1 MTTLQGEIITTMNDS
16 KENFEEIL
24 VNERVTYTLQVNGK
38 FYLIENVPA
47 RINEETGEHLFSPSI
62 VKNLQHII
70 MNGKEP
76 DRTIETP
83 VYDYKEYKF
92 E

>member
-1 MTTLQGEIITTMNDS
+1 MDDIVEGMLLIDG
-16 KENFEEIL
+16 
-24 VNERVTYTLQVNGK
+24 RVTYTLQVNGK
-38 FYLIENVPA
+38 FYLIENVPV
-47 RINEETGEHLFSPSI
+47 RINEDTGEQLFAPAI
-62 VKNLQHII
+62 VNNLQQII